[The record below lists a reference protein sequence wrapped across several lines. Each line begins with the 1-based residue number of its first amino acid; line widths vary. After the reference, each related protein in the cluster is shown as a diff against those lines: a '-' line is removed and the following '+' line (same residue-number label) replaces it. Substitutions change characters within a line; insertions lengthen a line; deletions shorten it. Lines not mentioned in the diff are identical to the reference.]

1 MMALRTVEAIANA
14 IFPCMLM
21 PMLFSYTHFMPENI
35 KAAVALFLLP
45 SRGALFLLNSHSGCN
60 LVSGSISVN

>member
-1 MMALRTVEAIANA
+1 MMALRTVVARANV

-35 KAAVALFLLP
+35 KAAVALCLLP
-45 SRGALFLLNSHSGCN
+45 SRG
-60 LVSGSISVN
+60 GSFPVK